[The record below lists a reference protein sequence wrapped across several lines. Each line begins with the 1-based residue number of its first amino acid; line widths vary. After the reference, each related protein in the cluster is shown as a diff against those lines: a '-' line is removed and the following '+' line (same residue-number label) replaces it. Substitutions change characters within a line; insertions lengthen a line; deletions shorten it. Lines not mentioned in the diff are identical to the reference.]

1 MLGPAVTTPH
11 FYRSTIVV
19 FVVVVVV
26 VVVAEEEEEEEEE
39 EGGWWHP
46 ANPSEWRMWGGW
58 KGKSC
63 RMGVGGDVI

>member
-1 MLGPAVTTPH
+1 MSGLYILWPVVTIQH
-11 FYRSTIVV
+11 FYSSSRVQLN
-19 FVVVVVV
+19 
-26 VVVAEEEEEEEEE
+26 AGKEEEEEE

-46 ANPSEWRMWGGW
+46 ANPSAWRMWDGW